1 MAVWSTMKWIV
12 ITASSERAPV
22 VQGGWADGQRK
33 VVVIIVSQIPAAAA
47 STYNDNALYTSKWTT
62 AEQSSEA
69 LGLVHPN
76 VVKPVCRIYRR
87 VAQRGRPSPIIF
99 TSAAAT
105 TSVLAKQF

>member
-1 MAVWSTMKWIV
+1 VVHDEVDSDYSIV
-12 ITASSERAPV
+12 RARARCAGGLGRRPKNSSSNSKSNPV
-22 VQGGWADGQRK
+22 AT
-33 VVVIIVSQIPAAAA
+33 A

-62 AEQSSEA
+62 TEQWSEA

-76 VVKPVCRIYRR
+76 VVKPVCRIYC

-105 TSVLAKQF
+105 TSVLARQF

>member
-1 MAVWSTMKWIV
+1 MKWIV

-22 VQGGWADGQRK
+22 VQEGWADGQRI
-33 VVVIIVSQIPAAAA
+33 VVVIVSQIPVATA

-62 AEQSSEA
+62 TEQWSED

-76 VVKPVCRIYRR
+76 VVKPVCRIYC